1 MSSSKES
8 VTISSIHDDRLTLE
22 TLSQSKNGAINN
34 SQTKSDKVGNGLGNK
49 KVGRPP
55 KKGTATTQSSWGNV
69 VNVDSEDEE
78 SSGRPAVKR
87 KKVESEVKE
96 ESVTNNGET
105 DIHKFM
111 MFGATLNPSSG
122 MAKEMSTVLQV
133 GSKLIEFVPI

>member
-1 MSSSKES
+1 M
-8 VTISSIHDDRLTLE
+8 
-22 TLSQSKNGAINN
+22 
-34 SQTKSDKVGNGLGNK
+34 GNK

-69 VNVDSEDEE
+69 VNVDSEEE
-78 SSGRPAVKR
+78 DSPGRPAVKR
-87 KKVESEVKE
+87 KKLESEVKE

-133 GSKLIEFVPI
+133 EFR